1 MAFMQLDTFTPT
13 IPESD
18 PVATVIDDTSAFNM
32 LGHRRRLPEDIPPT
46 GSEDSVILGSNRSEG
61 FEDPY
66 GSVRGAT
73 NMGRIIQDKIQFWQ
87 TVERAVDDIMQ
98 KPKEDRQF
106 SFREKEGYTENVRK
120 LQQETASNMIQIL
133 TQGLESSEDMSE
145 VQRSYLHEKYSEGWD
160 QLVEDMVKGMGDYE
174 DAVLLVMNVGFF
186 PQTIRNVQAL
196 VEKLQPAKSKPS
208 SSGKADSTGILIL
221 VGVIAVAYF
230 VFN

>member
-1 MAFMQLDTFTPT
+1 
-13 IPESD
+13 
-18 PVATVIDDTSAFNM
+18 
-32 LGHRRRLPEDIPPT
+32 
-46 GSEDSVILGSNRSEG
+46 
-61 FEDPY
+61 
-66 GSVRGAT
+66 
-73 NMGRIIQDKIQFWQ
+73 
-87 TVERAVDDIMQ
+87 
-98 KPKEDRQF
+98 
-106 SFREKEGYTENVRK
+106 
-120 LQQETASNMIQIL
+120 MIQIL

-196 VEKLQPAKSKPS
+196 VEKLQPIEPKPS
-208 SSGKADSTGILIL
+208 SSGKADNTGILIL